1 MNIEEMLNKIMN
13 KSSLMA
19 NSKKYPN
26 IEDHGIIFN
35 NRTAALITNYGTVDW
50 ACFPNF
56 DSDPVL
62 FSLLDFG
69 RGGYFKIFPDM
80 ENINTHQYYEGDNPL
95 LNTFFYRK
103 NEKLLRILDFM
114 PTSQFPTMYFSEI
127 HRFIQSYADFNLNIE
142 FSAFDRSKKMSI
154 AEKKG
159 SGYLMKQN
167 GRNITLSTGIELR
180 SERNVLYGT
189 KEMKEGESFWIV
201 ISYGLEKIYSVSNFR
216 SEDRLAEARNYWKKW
231 ISKSKYNGKYYEII
245 NRSLI
250 TLKGLFFE
258 PNSFMVASPT
268 TSLPESIGGDRNWD
282 YRFTWIRDTA
292 YVIDIFS
299 RLGYLDEAT
308 NFLVKIIDR
317 IERDGGLNSIYS
329 ISGKKDIREIEL
341 DWEGYKKSR
350 PVRIGNDAST
360 QFQLDQYGSLIH
372 AIYELVFNGGTI
384 NLHIWEKMKNIVH
397 MILSKWEKP
406 DNSIWEFRTE
416 PRHYVYSKVL
426 AWRAI
431 KDMVE
436 MGKMYGLDENDY
448 FNSLVE
454 VMKKIEES
462 IYKNGVFKGKYFIQ
476 SYGSDYV
483 DVALMRLPLLGF
495 CSVEDQIYLKTLKEI
510 EERLMIEDFL
520 FKRYDSYD
528 NLKSDDNAF
537 LLASFWYIENLLLL
551 NNVEK
556 ARKGLIKILKLMNN
570 LNLLPE
576 EIEFKSHKYLGNY
589 PQALSHLGIISATV
603 KLEEYLKN

>member
-1 MNIEEMLNKIMN
+1 MLNKIIN
-13 KSSLMA
+13 KSLLML

-35 NRTAALITNYGTVDW
+35 NRTAALITDYGTVDW

-56 DSDPVL
+56 DSDPVF
-62 FSLLDFG
+62 FSILDSKC
-69 RGGYFKIFPDM
+69 GGYFKIFTDI
-80 ENINTHQYYEGDNPL
+80 ENIYTRQYYENDNPI

-103 NEKLLRILDFM
+103 NEKLLKILDFM
-114 PTSQFPTMYFSEI
+114 PTSQFPAIYFSEI
-127 HRFIQSYADFNLNIE
+127 HRFIQSYMDFNLNIE
-142 FSAFDRSKKMSI
+142 FSAFDRSKKISI
-154 AEKKG
+154 LEKKG
-159 SGYLMKQN
+159 YGYLMKQN
-167 GRNITLSTGIELR
+167 GRNITISTNIVLR
-180 SERNVLYGT
+180 NDANVLYGT
-189 KEMKEGESFWIV
+189 KEIKEGESFWIV
-201 ISYGLEKIYSVSNFR
+201 VSYGLEKIYSVNNFK
-216 SEDRLAEARNYWKKW
+216 SDERLAEARNYWKKW

-308 NFLVKIIDR
+308 NFLVRIIDR
-317 IERDGGLNSIYS
+317 IERDGVLNSIYS
-329 ISGKKDIREIEL
+329 ISGKKDIREIERE
-341 DWEGYKKSR
+341 WEGYKKSR

-360 QFQLDQYGSLIH
+360 QFQLDQYGSLIN
-372 AIYELVFNGGTI
+372 AIYELVINGGTI
-384 NLHIWEKMKNIVH
+384 NLHIWEKMKDIIH
-397 MILSKWEKP
+397 MILNKWEKP

-416 PRHYVYSKVL
+416 PKHYVYSKVL

-431 KDMVE
+431 KDMIE
-436 MGKMYGLDENDY
+436 LGKIYGLDETEY
-448 FNSLVE
+448 FNSLAE
-454 VMKKIEES
+454 TMKKIEES
-462 IYKNGVFKGKYFIQ
+462 IYKNGISKDNYFIQ
-476 SYGSDYV
+476 YYGSDYV

-495 CSVEDQIYLKTLKEI
+495 CSIEDQIYLNTLKQI
-510 EERLMIEDFL
+510 EEKLMVEDFL
-520 FKRYDSYD
+520 FKRYDSND
-528 NLKSDDNAF
+528 NLKSNDNAF

-551 NNVEK
+551 NDVEK
-556 ARKGLIKILKLMNN
+556 ASRGLIKILKSLNN

-576 EIEFKSHKYLGNY
+576 EIEFKSHRYLGNY
-589 PQALSHLGIISATV
+589 PQALSHLGIISATL
-603 KLEEYLKN
+603 KLEERLKN